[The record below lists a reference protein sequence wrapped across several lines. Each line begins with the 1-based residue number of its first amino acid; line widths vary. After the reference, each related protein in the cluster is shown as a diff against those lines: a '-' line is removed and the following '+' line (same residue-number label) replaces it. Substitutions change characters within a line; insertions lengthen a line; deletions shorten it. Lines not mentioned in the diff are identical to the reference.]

1 MQERLL
7 DFACAIHCRRLFRRL
22 CGSGQ
27 MWAGPGA
34 DVGLG
39 PGADVARW
47 AGAIQ
52 SATSKCATA
61 LWRMKEDFHE
71 NVTYH
76 GKRCAPC
83 ADAVRY

>member
-1 MQERLL
+1 M
-7 DFACAIHCRRLFRRL
+7 
-22 CGSGQ
+22 
-27 MWAGPGA
+27 
-34 DVGLG
+34 GLG
-39 PGADVARW
+39 PGADVARS

-83 ADAVRY
+83 ADAVRYCEYRPGMPYAPQPRE